1 MTPDELEASLRKHD
15 PAHPVMYEM
24 GDTVVARP
32 GLSRRDYFAAAA
44 LPAVLAQLAHLGYP
58 PKEPH
63 TEAARTAYA
72 IADAMLATGKVG
84 P

>member
-1 MTPDELEASLRKHD
+1 MLEETVKRLKED
-15 PAHPVMYEM
+15 GGPVHPVS
-24 GDTVVARP
+24 VVVDNARVEHD
-32 GLSRRDYFAAAA
+32 GMRLRDYFAAAA
-44 LPAVLAQLAHLGYP
+44 LPAVLASVGHLGYP

-72 IADAMLATGKVG
+72 IADAMLAAGKVG

>member
-1 MTPDELEASLRKHD
+1 MTPDELEQLIRRCD
-15 PAHPVMYEM
+15 PANPVRYDV
-24 GDTVVARP
+24 GGRVVGSF

-63 TEAARTAYA
+63 VEAARTAYA
-72 IADAMLATGKVG
+72 IADAMLAAGKVG